1 VLHLSHYVSWTE
13 EQRNECAALPNIKTN
28 LLKQNKMKLLNISTM
43 TLLLALTGLSWS
55 CQSTPPVL
63 EQSKIKRTELQRHD
77 LSVPGRESV
86 QVRIDFEPAAAFGKH
101 SHPGEEI
108 IYVIE
113 GSFEYEVEGKP
124 PVILKGGDVLFIPA
138 GTIHAA
144 KNVGTTNAA
153 ELATYIVEKGKQLV
167 VLANP

>member
-1 VLHLSHYVSWTE
+1 
-13 EQRNECAALPNIKTN
+13 
-28 LLKQNKMKLLNISTM
+28 MKLLTIYPVI
-43 TLLLALTGLSWS
+43 LFLAATGVVFS
-55 CQSTPPVL
+55 CQTSTAVAQQL
-63 EQSKIKRTELQRHD
+63 KIKRTELQRND

-86 QVRIDFEPAAAFGKH
+86 QVRIDFEPGAAFGKH

-108 IYVIE
+108 IYVLE
-113 GSFEYEVEGKP
+113 GSFEYEVEGQA
-124 PVILKGGDVLFIPA
+124 PVTLKAGGVLFIPA

-167 VLANP
+167 VLVK